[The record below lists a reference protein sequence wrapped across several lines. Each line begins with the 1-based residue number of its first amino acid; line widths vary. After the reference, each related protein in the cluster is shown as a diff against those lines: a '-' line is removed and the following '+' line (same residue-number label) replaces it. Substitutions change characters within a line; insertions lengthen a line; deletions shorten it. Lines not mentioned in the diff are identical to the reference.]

1 MGAPWSLMRIVL
13 IWTPIHMFADP
24 FDNMYE
30 AFVFETL
37 IGCKQLKGFIKV
49 HGDKVSLITESLI

>member
-1 MGAPWSLMRIVL
+1 MEAPWSLMRIVFM
-13 IWTPIHMFADP
+13 WTPVHRFADP

-37 IGCKQLKGFIKV
+37 RLPAVKGV
-49 HGDKVSLITESLI
+49 HKSSGKC

>member
-1 MGAPWSLMRIVL
+1 ML
-13 IWTPIHMFADP
+13 TPVHRFADP

-37 IGCKQLKGFIKV
+37 NGRQQSKGFIKV
-49 HGDKVSLITESLI
+49 QT